1 MTTCF
6 HYVTLAQ
13 GYLEDS
19 PMSESGFSMSKKIK
33 KSALYEKQE
42 NEIAEVWV
50 TLKWKP
56 VFG

>member
-42 NEIAEVWV
+42 NEIAEV
-50 TLKWKP
+50 
-56 VFG
+56 